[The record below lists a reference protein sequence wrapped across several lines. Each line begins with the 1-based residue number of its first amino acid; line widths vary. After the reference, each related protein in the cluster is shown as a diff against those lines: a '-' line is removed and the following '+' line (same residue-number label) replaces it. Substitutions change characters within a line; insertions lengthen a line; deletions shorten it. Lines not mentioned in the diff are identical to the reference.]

1 MLRPVTILTL
11 VAAASL
17 AAVETDS
24 RARFSHTR
32 VASTGLSVQV
42 SWKESGLQ
50 PARVVHNV
58 IMAEARATYVCL
70 EAGQTRAADRQNVD
84 ELVSAE
90 GDFASTERGLVSG
103 SLTLAPPGP
112 GMFSCPPG
120 QRLQL
125 ACSMYTR
132 LTCKDDT
139 FGISSDLRRTFISFE
154 PGYSQLCDLDLR

>member
-1 MLRPVTILTL
+1 MLRPVAILSL
-11 VAAASL
+11 LAAASL

-24 RARFSHTR
+24 RPRFSYTG
-32 VASTGLSVQV
+32 VASAGLEVQV

-50 PARVVHNV
+50 PAQVVHNV

-70 EAGQTRAADRQNVD
+70 EAGQKRAADRQNVD

-90 GDFASTERGLVSG
+90 GDFAATDHGLSSG
-103 SLTLAPPGP
+103 SLILTSPGP
-112 GMFSCPPG
+112 GMFTCPPS

-125 ACSMYTR
+125 ACAMYTR

-139 FGISSDLRRTFISFE
+139 YAISSDLRRTLVSFE
-154 PGYSQLCDLDLR
+154 PGYSQFCDLDLR

>member
-1 MLRPVTILTL
+1 MLRPVAILTL
-11 VAAASL
+11 FAAASL

-24 RARFSHTR
+24 RPRFSYTR
-32 VASTGLSVQV
+32 VASTGLGVQV

-50 PARVVHNV
+50 PTQVVHNV

-90 GDFASTERGLVSG
+90 GDFASTGRGLGSG
-103 SLTLAPPGP
+103 SLILMPPGP

-125 ACSMYTR
+125 ACAMYTR

-139 FGISSDLRRTFISFE
+139 YAISSDLRRTFVSFE
-154 PGYSQLCDLDLR
+154 PGYSHFCDLDLR